1 MATGAARLAGAFV
14 AVGMAAAVVLGGG
27 WYLYTKPGPL
37 SDASTVVIPAGSGV
51 QAIGREL
58 EEAGVIDQALVFA
71 LGARLEGGALKAG
84 EYVFPAGLS
93 VKGAVDLL
101 QSGKTVVRR
110 FTVPEGWTSAQVVT
124 ALAGAE
130 GLAGDIAEVPAEG
143 TLLPETYHFSWGD
156 ARADVLQRMQA
167 GMRRALDE
175 LWEQRAPDL
184 PIASKQQALV
194 LASIVERETGVPEER
209 PRVAAVFLNR
219 LRKGM
224 KLQSDPTV
232 IYGLSEGQGSID
244 RPLTRSDLATA
255 HPYNT
260 YVIDGLPPAPIAN
273 PGAASLAAVLRPADT
288 DDLYFVAD
296 GNGGHAFAKTL
307 ADHNRNVA
315 KWRQVERE
323 RNTQ

>member
-1 MATGAARLAGAFV
+1 MAARLAGAL
-14 AVGMAAAVVLGGG
+14 VGLGLAAAAALGGG

-37 SDASTVVIPAGSGV
+37 SDSSTVVIPAGSGV
-51 QAIGREL
+51 QAIGRQL
-58 EEAGVIDQALVFA
+58 AQAGVIDQALVFA

-93 VKGAVDLL
+93 AKGAVDLL

-110 FTVPEGWTSAQVVT
+110 FTVPEGWTSAQVVA

-156 ARADVLQRMQA
+156 ARTEVLQRMQA

-184 PIASKQQALV
+184 PIVSKEQALV

-273 PGAASLAAVLRPADT
+273 PGAAAIAAVLRPADT
-288 DDLYFVAD
+288 DELYFVAD